1 MWLRIPTGRRQTSW
15 LFTSVGDYLNT
26 GKPRKIPASGQIRAG
41 LELATFGLQV
51 QRSNHS
57 TTLPR
62 THRVVTCHP
71 LSCLPAKQFSIAVI
85 SSSAILNVREKEKC
99 FTSFFVSQDVLW
111 KTTRIYLYNKNT
123 ISVFYVSTFREEQ
136 EKYAKGPF
144 PWLRSILWNPD
155 HKTANQRSSLSL
167 ENCLPYN
174 NHDRYFAFSVIA
186 LWILAGILTFL
197 LLMACCYYC
206 CWHVCCGRYVK
217 KMWSIEFSGNLTTYP
232 SLKSS

>member
-1 MWLRIPTGRRQTSW
+1 MWLRIPTGRRQTSG
-15 LFTSVGDYLNT
+15 LFTSVGDYLNS

-99 FTSFFVSQDVLW
+99 FTSFFVSQGVLW

-123 ISVFYVSTFREEQ
+123 ISVFTFRRFV
-136 EKYAKGPF
+136 KSKKNMRKDRFRGYGP
-144 PWLRSILWNPD
+144 
-155 HKTANQRSSLSL
+155 
-167 ENCLPYN
+167 
-174 NHDRYFAFSVIA
+174 YFE
-186 LWILAGILTFL
+186 ILTIKQPIRDLHSALRIACHIIIMTVIL
-197 LLMACCYYC
+197 L
-206 CWHVCCGRYVK
+206 
-217 KMWSIEFSGNLTTYP
+217 FQ
-232 SLKSS
+232 